1 MAIKQILVPLTGE
14 SKAEHVCAMAF
25 DIAGKSAAHVV
36 GTDTIA
42 DPGPFL
48 DQSGV
53 GMMAAYYDELFKSAE
68 KVLAQ
73 KRANASQAFESA
85 RSKFGAKLVEAS
97 GGQPA
102 NGAGVTA
109 KWISGADH
117 NGQTVS
123 LFGRLSDLIIVCQPG
138 PTASFGEMQVFE
150 TAVFTARRP
159 VLVVP
164 NGAKS
169 LGRRAA
175 IAWNG
180 SVEACGAVE
189 GALDL
194 LAGLDGVDII
204 QVGDIKP
211 GNATAQSLAVYL
223 GWHGIA
229 AKIKTVS
236 DQGGSTA
243 KIIIGEAKS
252 AGASFLVM
260 GAYTHSPLRELILG
274 GVTQH
279 MIGYADIPVVMAH

>member
-14 SKAEHVCAMAF
+14 TKAEHVCNLAF
-25 DIAGKSAAHVV
+25 EVAGKSGAHVI
-36 GTDTIA
+36 GTDTVA

-68 KVLAQ
+68 KVQTQ
-73 KRANASQAFESA
+73 KRENASQAFETA
-85 RSKFGAKLVEAS
+85 RKKFGAKVADDLLAKN
-97 GGQPA
+97 
-102 NGAGVTA
+102 NGATA
-109 KWISGADH
+109 KWVPGADY

-123 LFGRLSDLIIVCQPG
+123 ILGRLSDLIVVCQPG
-138 PTASFGEMQVFE
+138 PTSSFGEMQVFE

-164 NGAKS
+164 AAAKS
-169 LGRRAA
+169 LGKRAA

-204 QVGDIKP
+204 QAGDTKP
-211 GNATAQSLAVYL
+211 GNATAQALSTYL

-229 AKIKTVS
+229 ARI
-236 DQGGSTA
+236 
-243 KIIIGEAKS
+243 KIIADKGGPTAQLLMSEAKAS
-252 AGASFLVM
+252 GASFLVM

-279 MIGYADIPVVMAH
+279 MISHADLPIVMAH

>member
-1 MAIKQILVPLTGE
+1 MSIKQILVPLTGE
-14 SKAEHVCAMAF
+14 TKAENVCSLAF
-25 DIAGKSAAHVV
+25 DIAGKFGAHVM
-36 GTDTIA
+36 GTDTVA
-42 DPGPFL
+42 EPGPFL

-68 KVLAQ
+68 KVQAQ
-73 KRANASQAFESA
+73 KRTNAAQAFESA
-85 RSKFGAKLVEAS
+85 RTKFGAQLANPS
-97 GGQPA
+97 AGQPA
-102 NGAGVTA
+102 KASGVTA
-109 KWISGADH
+109 KWIPGTDY

-123 LFGRLSDLIIVCQPG
+123 LFGRLSDLIVVAQPG

-159 VLVVP
+159 VLVSP
-164 NGAKS
+164 PGAKS
-169 LGRRAA
+169 LGKRAA

-194 LAGLDGVDII
+194 LGGLDGVDII
-204 QVGDIKP
+204 QVGDIKA

-229 AKIKTVS
+229 AKIRNVADK
-236 DQGGSTA
+236 GGSTA
-243 KIIIGEAKS
+243 KIIAEEAK
-252 AGASFLVM
+252 ATGASFLVM
-260 GAYTHSPLRELILG
+260 GAYTHSPIRELILG

-279 MIGYADIPVVMAH
+279 MIGHAGVPVVMAH